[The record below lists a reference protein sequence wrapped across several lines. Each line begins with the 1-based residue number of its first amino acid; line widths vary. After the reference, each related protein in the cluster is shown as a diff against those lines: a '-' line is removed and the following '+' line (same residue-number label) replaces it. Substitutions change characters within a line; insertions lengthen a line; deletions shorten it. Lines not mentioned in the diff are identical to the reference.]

1 MFVAAPFTLLLAVV
15 GCETPQAEASFTVD
29 ARIDGIETP
38 DGEVE
43 TVQSTDP
50 QMCVNSAGEV
60 FVMWMDDRLGLE
72 REVMWMNRSLSK
84 GDPDTW
90 LPTASRIN
98 QGDGRVFNPQMM
110 CDDNG
115 VYVVWEDDRDGELE
129 NHNIYFQRSLDGE
142 TWLPEDVRVE
152 DDPNGLSYSV
162 SPRITSDANGELYVV
177 WANNESGS
185 YDIRLGTSGD
195 QGASWRD
202 MGRVDEDGVGDAW
215 SGRPA
220 IAVSD
225 DGLFVWVAWEDTRDG
240 KSDIYFNY
248 SQKSGGGWEGEE
260 RIDMGTND
268 PDGEYESF
276 EPQVCADGKSNVY
289 VVWHDARGGDGYDVY
304 YQYSA
309 NLGGTFLPTAQRL
322 ETDTPGFA
330 NSLYPRCSANGA
342 TLHTTWY
349 DDRFDGYDVFYRR
362 LTQGSPDGVEVRVD
376 TGTPEGF
383 ANSLD
388 AKLARFDNTVAIAW
402 ADDRAEAE
410 ANANTTTTGPG
421 NTPAGYEDLY
431 YNYTE
436 GAAFDEETD
445 YRIDSLLPGQ
455 SYKVGLEIALL
466 GNELYAAWE
475 DGRGGSSDIYFQRH
489 LLGEQGTPPPVEG
502 DDAQEGQ

>member
-1 MFVAAPFTLLLAVV
+1 MALVA
-15 GCETPQAEASFTVD
+15 CETPTTEASFTVD
-29 ARIDGIETP
+29 QRIDGIEDPDDGTP
-38 DGEVE
+38 DR
-43 TVQSTDP
+43 VQSTDP
-50 QMCVNSAGEV
+50 QMCVNSRGEV
-60 FVMWMDDRLGLE
+60 FVMWQDDRLNQE
-72 REVMWMNRSLSK
+72 RPVLWMNRSLSK

-98 QGDGRVFNPQMM
+98 QGDGNLFNPQLA
-110 CDDNG
+110 CNDEG
-115 VYVVWEDDRDGELE
+115 VYVVWEDDRDGELQ
-129 NHNIYFQRSLDGE
+129 NHNIYFQRSVDGE

-162 SPRITSDANGELYVV
+162 KPQITFDTNGELFVV

-185 YDIRLGTSGD
+185 YDIRLASSGD
-195 QGASWRD
+195 LGDSWRD
-202 MGRVDEDGVGDAW
+202 LGRVDEDGVGDAW
-215 SGRPA
+215 SGNPS
-220 IAVSD
+220 IAVSN
-225 DGLFVWVAWEDTRDG
+225 DGQFVWVAWEDTRDG

-248 SQKSGGGWEGEE
+248 SQKAGGGWEGEE
-260 RIDMGTND
+260 RIDLGD
-268 PDGEYESF
+268 PEGEYESF
-276 EPQVCADGKSNVY
+276 SPQVCADGQSNVY

-330 NSLYPRCSANGA
+330 NSLFPRCVANGA

-349 DDRFDGYDVFYRR
+349 DNRYEGYDVFYRR

-376 TGTPEGF
+376 TGTPDGF

-388 AKLARFDNTVAIAW
+388 AQIARYDQTVAIAW

-410 ANANTTTTGPG
+410 ANADTTGTGPG
-421 NTPAGYEDLY
+421 PAGYEDLY
-431 YNYTE
+431 YNYSE
-436 GAAFDEETD
+436 GPSFDAETD

-455 SYKVGLEIALL
+455 SYKLGLQIALL

-489 LLGEQGTPPPVEG
+489 LLGEQGTPPPVEDG
-502 DDAQEGQ
+502 AGAEGAQ